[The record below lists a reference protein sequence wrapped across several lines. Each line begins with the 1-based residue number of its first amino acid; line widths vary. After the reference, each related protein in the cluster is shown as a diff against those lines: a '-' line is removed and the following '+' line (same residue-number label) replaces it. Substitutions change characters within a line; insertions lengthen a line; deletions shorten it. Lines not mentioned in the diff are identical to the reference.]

1 MELLIEPAAQFG
13 DQQRVIVPSRVIAAA
28 SQLEP
33 AEQVAV
39 QEALQHLGRAGIQP
53 RPGLSVRKLE
63 TPDPLYVL
71 YLNAAPDVLVLVRA
85 PQQAPVEIVDLVR
98 PETLQNLFHAGQD
111 GAAADHT
118 AAPLIKPSSVS
129 TA

>member
-1 MELLIEPAAQFG
+1 MELLIEPAAQIG

-39 QEALQHLGRAGIQP
+39 QAALQHLGRVGVQS
-53 RPGLSVRKLE
+53 RPGFSARKLE

-71 YLNAAPDVLVLVRA
+71 YLDAAPEVLVLVRA
-85 PQQAPVEIVDLVR
+85 PNQAPIEVVNLVR
-98 PETLQNLFHAGQD
+98 PETLQSLFHAG
-111 GAAADHT
+111 
-118 AAPLIKPSSVS
+118 
-129 TA
+129 